1 MVSWTTVRF
10 DHLAKWVIISTRR
23 PAIIDPDVS
32 DLLKRVEL
40 DPLLTDATMASL
52 YRADEP
58 LRFLKGLYF
67 SDTDMSPYLYLKAD
81 CNELGLRS
89 IIGLWMPI
97 PKISDRR

>member
-40 DPLLTDATMASL
+40 DPLLMDATRASL

-58 LRFLKGLYF
+58 LRFLKGLYS
-67 SDTDMSPYLYLKAD
+67 SDTNMSPYLYLKGFHAD
-81 CNELGLRS
+81 YRRS
-89 IIGLWMPI
+89 FLIRIGLVYY
-97 PKISDRR
+97 RL

>member
-1 MVSWTTVRF
+1 VVSWTTVRF

-40 DPLLTDATMASL
+40 DPLLTDATRASL

-67 SDTDMSPYLYLKAD
+67 
-81 CNELGLRS
+81 
-89 IIGLWMPI
+89 PI
-97 PKISDRR
+97 PICHRTCTLKGRMQLIVDHSFYESDWCTTGYE

>member
-10 DHLAKWVIISTRR
+10 DHLVKWVIISTRK

-40 DPLLTDATMASL
+40 DSLLTDATMASL

-58 LRFLKGLYF
+58 LRFLKGLYS
-67 SDTDMSPYLYLKAD
+67 SDADMSPYLYFKGSHAAYR
-81 CNELGLRS
+81 RS
-89 IIGLWMPI
+89 FLIRIGLVHY
-97 PKISDRR
+97 RV